1 MPGRL
6 MPTGAGPR
14 RARRRPASCSTGSS
28 TREHRDQAA
37 RGLADALR
45 GRVVGVG
52 DDERHAGV
60 GLLAQR
66 HRQRHLA
73 EQRHVELVGQLLAAA
88 LAEDREA
95 LARRA

>member
-1 MPGRL
+1 MPAGS
-6 MPTGAGPR
+6 GASAR
-14 RARRRPASCSTGSS
+14 AARARRADAGELQHRKLA
-28 TREHRDQAA
+28 REHRDQPA
-37 RGLADALR
+37 RDLADGLR

-66 HRQRHLA
+66 HRERHLA
-73 EQRHVELVGQLLAAA
+73 EQRHVELVGEQLAAA

-95 LARRA
+95 LAGRA